1 MLFRLREQAV
11 VICFVSAFT
20 IWQKQFLVGKGLNI
34 NVSKLQTLLV
44 CLFQRTF
51 LGCSEKKRKSGLIEI
66 CFCFSCRLWWLAND
80 LCMRD
85 QYKTTTTTKNNYKY
99 PMIKVQWTLNM
110 VWNLGLQA
118 ANGWNNYN
126 HSHWMNE
133 LDLRFQGLVCLFHTS
148 FIQTNLNKNSNKAKI
163 FNSEIPPIF
172 SDSFE
177 FDSQRSN
184 TKQKQVII
192 VLCLLFPGPYMN
204 EVCTGEL
211 CQHWGKLM

>member
-66 CFCFSCRLWWLAND
+66 CFCFPCRLWWLAND

-118 ANGWNNYN
+118 ANGEIIIII
-126 HSHWMNE
+126 HTEWMSWISDFRA
-133 LDLRFQGLVCLFHTS
+133 LSACSTHPLS
-148 FIQTNLNKNSNKAKI
+148 KQTWTKTV
-163 FNSEIPPIF
+163 
-172 SDSFE
+172 
-177 FDSQRSN
+177 
-184 TKQKQVII
+184 TKQKSSNMR
-192 VLCLLFPGPYMN
+192 LLQSSLILLSLTAK
-204 EVCTGEL
+204 EAT
-211 CQHWGKLM
+211 QSRSKS